1 MLTRREMLGVVGGAV
16 TGLAGCGG
24 HGAPGHGSV
33 APDATAPGGPSPAST
48 ATAPQAPPAPASAR
62 FAALTGFCDGIQP
75 IGAIEREKRQEK
87 ARDLLRGAGFTA
99 LVLEAGPTM
108 HYFAGGAWR
117 RSERPLLM
125 VLPVRG
131 EPFFVGPAFEEGTL
145 RESVVGARELRLW
158 HEHEDPYALAI
169 AGLRER
175 GGRGRVAVEQ
185 SVRLFVST
193 GLARAGKGFTFE
205 NGAAIVDACR
215 MVKSPAELA
224 ILRRANEATKA
235 AIRAAASHVAPGM
248 GEDDLGDLLR
258 QAQETAGLTSIWAL
272 VAFGPNAAYPHGT
285 RNRRPLA
292 EGDLILVDT
301 GGDLAGYQSD
311 ISRTWPF
318 GTPGAEERRAFD
330 TVLEAQRA
338 AMELIR
344 PGARCTDVDAAAR
357 KVVASRGFGDA
368 YQRFTHRLGH
378 GIGLEGHEPPYLVR
392 ANDTRLRPGMTMSNE
407 PGIYLVGRYGIRIED
422 IVAVT
427 DGPADVFGPRVGGLE
442 SPFGEG

>member
-1 MLTRREMLGVVGGAV
+1 MLTRREMLGVVGGAAV
-16 TGLAGCGG
+16 TGLAGLAGCGG
-24 HGAPGHGSV
+24 HASSAPAV
-33 APDATAPGGPSPAST
+33 APQGAAGPAPPPTAP
-48 ATAPQAPPAPASAR
+48 APTPPAAAR
-62 FAALTGFCDGIQP
+62 FAALKDFCAGIQP
-75 IGAIEREKRQEK
+75 IGPAEREKRQER
-87 ARDLLRGAGFTA
+87 ARDLLRGAGFAA
-99 LVLEAGPTM
+99 LVLEAGPSM

-145 RESVVGARELRLW
+145 RESVVGAGELRLW

-175 GGRGRVAVEQ
+175 GGRGRIAVEQ
-185 SVRLFVST
+185 TVRLFISS
-193 GLARAGKGFTFE
+193 GLARAGNGFTFE
-205 NGAAIVDACR
+205 NGAALVDACR

-235 AIRAAASHVAPGM
+235 AIQAAASHVARGM
-248 GEDDLGDLLR
+248 GEDDLADLLR
-258 QAQETAGLTSIWAL
+258 EAQETAGLTSIWAL

-344 PGARCTDVDAAAR
+344 PGARCADVDAAAR

-407 PGIYLVGRYGIRIED
+407 PGIYLMGRYGVRIED

-427 DGPADVFGPRVGGLE
+427 DGPAEVFGPRVGGLE
-442 SPFGEG
+442 SPFGD